1 MEVTALRDRISRA
14 LLKDALPLTKKR
26 DVNWSVVKKIAG
38 VGIVGAVLVVLLLPS
53 PKEEQTTFH
62 EKTESGATTTNQEN
76 NPTQDTLQQL
86 QAART
91 NVAAVPQS
99 LDYLYQGGSGGSG
112 YSSSGGSRDRS
123 STMILSRGGV
133 DSRTQLPSGSRIS
146 VRLVQTAIVA
156 NQAMPV
162 IAVVAKDVIQEDSL
176 AIPQGAKLFGDVT
189 FDDGSE
195 RAQVNWKSIQFP
207 DGRERQLSAIGIGRD
222 GQVGVEGKIH
232 SDAAK
237 NTVGQ
242 TLTRFIGAYAE
253 GSMQRGA
260 LGANQGGDDNGLKN
274 AVAATAEDRAE
285 AWAEDMKKE
294 RKWIELKAGAEFY
307 AVVTQAF
314 VFRDPGAI
322 NGR

>member
-1 MEVTALRDRISRA
+1 MEVNTVKERLSRI

-26 DVNWSVVKKIAG
+26 DVNWSAVKKFAG
-38 VGIVGAVLVVLLLPS
+38 VGIGVAVLVVLLLPT

-62 EKTESGATTTNQEN
+62 EKTEAGAVSTNQEN

-86 QAART
+86 QSAKT

-99 LDYLYQGGSGGSG
+99 LDYLYQGGTGN
-112 YSSSGGSRDRS
+112 SSSGGGSKDRS
-123 STMILSRGGV
+123 SSMVLSRSGV
-133 DSRTQLPSGSRIS
+133 DSKTQLSSGSRIS
-146 VRLVQTAIVA
+146 VRLIQGAVVA

-162 IAVVAKDVIQEDSL
+162 IAIVARDVIQEDSL
-176 AIPQGAKLFGDVT
+176 AIPQGSKIFGDVS
-189 FDDGSE
+189 FDDSSE

-207 DGRERQLSAIGIGRD
+207 DGRERQLSAIGVGPD

-232 SDAAK
+232 SDAIK

-253 GSMQRGA
+253 GSMQRGV
-260 LGANQGGDDNGLKN
+260 LGANQGGNDNGIKN
-274 AVAATAEDRAE
+274 AVAETAKDRAN

-294 RKWIELKAGAEFY
+294 RKWIELKAGAELY
-307 AVVTQAF
+307 AVVTQPF
-314 VFRDPGAI
+314 LFRDPGATY
-322 NGR
+322 GR